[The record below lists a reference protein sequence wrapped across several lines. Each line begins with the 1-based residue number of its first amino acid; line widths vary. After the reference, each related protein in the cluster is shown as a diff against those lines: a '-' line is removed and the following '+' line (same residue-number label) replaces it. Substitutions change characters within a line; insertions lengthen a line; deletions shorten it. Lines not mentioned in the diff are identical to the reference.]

1 MRGKRI
7 LSLVLAAL
15 LALGCCGTAFA
26 AEGEEDAAEVL
37 DFLPETRPEPE
48 DDLYGYVNFDTLH
61 EVEIPVGYAAW
72 DGFTENDLRISEALS
87 EIVDECVA
95 NAGTYEKGTPEQK
108 IADLYLSYVDEDSRN
123 AVGIEPLQPYF
134 DGIDQ
139 AQTVQEYIEAL
150 ATLCGEV
157 GFASMLSF
165 SPGPDLY
172 DSTHYTVF
180 VGQADLG
187 LGKEYLEDESMSPY
201 WDLYKQFVTE
211 LFVLYG
217 LSEEEAAEKTESVF
231 ALQTELAAST
241 LAQEDMYDYSKAY
254 IPMSMD
260 DVAALLPTVDMEPV
274 LEKFGVSGV
283 EQTLVVDPGQL
294 EAIGQV
300 LTEDNLPVL
309 KDFSTATL
317 LKDMASYLTMDFRQ
331 AALDFSAAM
340 NGVTPKE
347 LPEAAKDAV
356 QADLEWD
363 FAKIYVEKFFPEESK
378 QEVLEIVNEILD
390 WFSGR
395 IDELD
400 WMSDETKAAAKK
412 KLDTMTVKIGYPDSY
427 DFVAYLDDV
436 EYVSPADGGS
446 LIENQLNMYRA
457 ATAYGLSLVGQE
469 VDKTAWDM
477 TPQTVNAY
485 YNPSANE
492 IVFPAGILR
501 GSFFDPEDSRA
512 AHLGAIGAVIGHE
525 LTHAFDSSGAN
536 FDENGNLNM
545 WWTEEDFAAFTA
557 LQEEI
562 VAFYDNYEVLDGV
575 TVNGNLTLTENIADL
590 GGLHCVSELCG
601 DDPEDLRELFSAWA
615 RVWAMKES
623 PEYFDYLIRIDSHSP
638 DAVRAN
644 AVASLTDAFYTAF
657 DVQEGDG
664 MYVAPE
670 DRVGIW

>member
-1 MRGKRI
+1 MKRA
-7 LSLVLAAL
+7 LSLL
-15 LALGCCGTAFA
+15 LALALVMGLGASALA
-26 AEGEEDAAEVL
+26 AVDELDEDGVV
-37 DFLPETRPEPE
+37 DYLPDEQPAPE
-48 DDLYGYVNFDTLH
+48 DDLYGYADFELVSQAQIPPGYLGWMYATDISTDIEEEMNEIMLDC
-61 EVEIPVGYAAW
+61 VEG
-72 DGFTENDLRISEALS
+72 
-87 EIVDECVA
+87 
-95 NAGTYEKGTPEQK
+95 AGTYEKGTPEQK
-108 IADLYLSYVDEDSRN
+108 IADQYLAYMDEDSRN
-123 AVGIEPLQPYF
+123 AAGTEPLRPYL
-134 DGIDQ
+134 DKIAG
-139 AQTVQEYIEAL
+139 AQTIQEYAEAL
-150 ATLCGEV
+150 AEIDSEISYYSLL
-157 GFASMLSF
+157 GFSIDVDF
-165 SPGPDLY
+165 Y
-172 DSTHYTVF
+172 DPTFYSVYL
-180 VGQADLG
+180 GSADLV
-187 LGKEYLEDESMSPY
+187 LDQPYLLDEDMS
-201 WDLYKQFVTE
+201 DLWALYTGYLAD
-211 LFVLYG
+211 LFALEGVD
-217 LSEEEAAEKTESVF
+217 EDEAAEKAEGVF
-231 ALQTELAAST
+231 QLQKSLAEST
-241 LAQEDMYDYSKAY
+241 LAPEDQYDYSKCY
-254 IPMSMD
+254 VPMSLDEVEAM
-260 DVAALLPTVDMEPV
+260 LPTLDLGPI
-274 LEKFGVSGV
+274 LEKEDL
-283 EQTLVVDPGQL
+283 EQPEMLYVVDPGQL